1 MNINEEK
8 KKIKYDYVKKI
19 LNEKIKNKNDYKKAL
34 ELLKEIGDYKDSK
47 KLIELCNKNLNK
59 EHKTD
64 PILITNISLIFVFLI
79 IMTLIPNFAKER
91 RYKLIDEYYKNG
103 NYDKAYEEA
112 TKLGEYKDTKEML
125 IQITLNNAQKQ
136 IENNEYEK
144 AIDTLLPFY
153 KNDTILNLLLKT
165 YYDYGILLYDN
176 KEIYKSISYLE
187 KAKDYKDSSDLIID
201 MKKEYIDSHNDNK
214 DHILLGFINDLEY
227 TKYKD
232 EANKKLIE
240 IYGFKGTINLADTSG
255 NKIKN
260 TDVPNEYRLILNVTG
275 GRENET
281 GDFNWYEYDKN
292 YNPISLGTHCKLADG
307 ESCQTKNK
315 TKNKRNG
322 CYGFAVYYENDEL
335 IYKVADIKW

>member
-1 MNINEEK
+1 MKALITGASSGIGKDFARILSKQGYDLVLVARDLEK
-8 KKIKYDYVKKI
+8 LQEVKKELGGNI
-19 LNEKIKNKNDYKKAL
+19 KIISMDLSNPDNCKQLHEENPNID
-34 ELLKEIGDYKDSK
+34 LLINNAGFGDCGNFAITNLDKEISM
-47 KLIELCNKNLNK
+47 IN
-59 EHKTD
+59 
-64 PILITNISLIFVFLI
+64 TNI
-79 IMTLIPNFAKER
+79 T
-91 RYKLIDEYYKNG
+91 
-103 NYDKAYEEA
+103 AYHIL
-112 TKLGEYKDTKEML
+112 TKL
-125 IQITLNNAQKQ
+125 
-136 IENNEYEK
+136 
-144 AIDTLLPFY
+144 
-153 KNDTILNLLLKT
+153 
-165 YYDYGILLYDN
+165 
-176 KEIYKSISYLE
+176 YL
-187 KAKDYKDSSDLIID
+187 ID

-214 DHILLGFINDLEY
+214 DHILLGFINNLEY

-240 IYGFKGTINLADTSG
+240 IYGFKGTINLADTYG

-322 CYGFAVYYENDEL
+322 CYGYAVYYENDEL